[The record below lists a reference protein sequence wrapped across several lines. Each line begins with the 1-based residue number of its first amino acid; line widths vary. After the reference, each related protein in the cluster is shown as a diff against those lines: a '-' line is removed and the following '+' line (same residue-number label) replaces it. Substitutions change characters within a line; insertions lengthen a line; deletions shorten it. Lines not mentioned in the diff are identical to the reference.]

1 MRYTFCG
8 QFSFS
13 IPEISVGDIFAI
25 VNSEIMLAC
34 FDRSGQPFAEI
45 GGVMKRYASQ
55 EHDVFV
61 EHVRAVRV
69 RGGERLRG
77 GHACVVCVF
86 VSGEKGERGGGAG
99 GTGGRVIEHAA

>member
-1 MRYTFCG
+1 MANSVSASQKSVY
-8 QFSFS
+8 
-13 IPEISVGDIFAI
+13 ISVGDIFAI

-69 RGGERLRG
+69 RGGRG
-77 GHACVVCVF
+77 
-86 VSGEKGERGGGAG
+86 
-99 GTGGRVIEHAA
+99 

>member
-1 MRYTFCG
+1 MC
-8 QFSFS
+8 
-13 IPEISVGDIFAI
+13 SVGDIFTI

-69 RGGERLRG
+69 RGGRG
-77 GHACVVCVF
+77 
-86 VSGEKGERGGGAG
+86 
-99 GTGGRVIEHAA
+99 